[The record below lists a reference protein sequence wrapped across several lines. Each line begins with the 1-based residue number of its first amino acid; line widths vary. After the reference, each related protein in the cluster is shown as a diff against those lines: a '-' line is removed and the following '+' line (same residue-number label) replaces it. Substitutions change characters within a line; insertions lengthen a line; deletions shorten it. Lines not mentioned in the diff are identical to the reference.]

1 MTSDTPRT
9 DACPHCGDDDTHLIM
24 STVCVQRKARQKA
37 DAEVDRLRDLV
48 NESIREKSSLS
59 VCLVNCQESLRRA
72 ETNVKEIR
80 AALDQMTEDAVNL
93 KAEVEFWKAKAY
105 EAEDREGKL
114 EAEVERLKEQLSDS
128 RDDLMR
134 TQIEMQL
141 EIDRGEAEVE
151 KLEVEYWFMEEA
163 LTKEIEALKEEIK

>member
-1 MTSDTPRT
+1 
-9 DACPHCGDDDTHLIM
+9 
-24 STVCVQRKARQKA
+24 
-37 DAEVDRLRDLV
+37 
-48 NESIREKSSLS
+48 
-59 VCLVNCQESLRRA
+59 
-72 ETNVKEIR
+72 
-80 AALDQMTEDAVNL
+80 MTEDAVNL